1 MADET
6 TQADGTAVTAGAE
19 PHGDAQEPERPQV
32 DWKAKYEQ
40 AVAESRKW
48 EERSK
53 ANRRQADQLKGEA
66 DAARTDADRLK
77 ELEAR
82 VEGYET
88 VERRRALVAKVSAD
102 KGLPAD
108 VVAALAGDDEE
119 TLGKAADTVAK
130 AMGDARARASV
141 AEQSAHDAVPH
152 GRRSNAQDFA
162 HAMHEAG
169 F

>member
-6 TQADGTAVTAGAE
+6 TQTDGTAVTAGAE

-66 DAARTDADRLK
+66 VAAKTDADRLK
-77 ELEAR
+77 ELEAK
-82 VEGYET
+82 VAEYET
-88 VERRRALVAKVSAD
+88 AEQRDAWVKAAAAKYAIPTDILSLVSAD
-102 KGLPAD
+102 SEEAMMD
-108 VVAALAGDDEE
+108 AAKTIGRHIH
-119 TLGKAADTVAK
+119 TGT
-130 AMGDARARASV
+130 
-141 AEQSAHDAVPH
+141 H
-152 GRRSNAQDFA
+152 GQGSTPR
-162 HAMHEAG
+162 HEAAG
-169 F
+169 QKSREWVDELFAQL